1 MQLGRTVEELDAS
14 LSLDELYMWVAYS
27 ASTPWGDDREDW
39 RNAQTNWL
47 MASLWG
53 DGKKK
58 YKINDFLLQFDKKK
72 DRIKPSEGVD
82 VNKWNYLVLQAMFGG
97 R

>member
-1 MQLGRTVEELDAS
+1 MGRTVEELDAS

-27 ASTPWGDDREDW
+27 NGSPWGEDRADW

-47 MASLWG
+47 MTSLWG

-58 YKINDFLLQFDKKK
+58 HKITDFLLQFDKKK
-72 DRIKPSEGVD
+72 DKIKPTDGVD
-82 VNKWNYLVLQAMFGG
+82 LNKWNYLVLQAMFGG
-97 R
+97 SKR